1 VMTVGRRIT
10 PAPPRRGSD
19 DLAAVATHG
28 RPILLPRAGW
38 RPATSQPADRRRLP
52 CPSPTAATAAS
63 SHPAGRRRLDS
74 RQPAQV
80 APHTRPP
87 PWEARLTPALRPRLH
102 DHVSRPFAWDD
113 AVFQLAPIPF
123 IFDHREATSQA
134 HLLFPFRLVA
144 CALELLDEMPQGPCY
159 LILHWFTASAWFQA

>member
-1 VMTVGRRIT
+1 M
-10 PAPPRRGSD
+10 
-19 DLAAVATHG
+19 
-28 RPILLPRAGW
+28 
-38 RPATSQPADRRRLP
+38 
-52 CPSPTAATAAS
+52 
-63 SHPAGRRRLDS
+63 
-74 RQPAQV
+74 